1 MPMPTHSSTTVSA
14 SAPLKRL
21 AYGEQSY
28 EHLREGGFAFVDK
41 TPYLRMLEDYESPFL
56 FILRPPQFGKT
67 LLTSMLAAYYDRAAQ
82 DRFEQNFAG
91 TWALEHRTPLA
102 GQYLVLRFSFAG
114 ACPRADGK
122 DFVRHLLSSMQ
133 LGLIDF
139 TQRYLKGAPE
149 TAQQADALTAFD
161 SPFDS
166 PAALLSALLDLVAR
180 RFGRR
185 KELFVI
191 IDDFD
196 HVADPA
202 GSLRDDIPP
211 EVKQGQ
217 RLLADF
223 YRRLKAATEDQVA
236 RVLITGR
243 TTVWGDARSEGFDI
257 AKDVTRN
264 ASFLGL
270 MGFTGR
276 ELLRLVEETIDT
288 ERLGCTARDVARR
301 MMALYGGYR
310 FCQHSDTEVAIP
322 AACIHY
328 LQTLARTGREPE
340 YFLSSTGSYA
350 MRVIDR
356 IFDSSGPSTAEHL
369 VSEIIAGSPLDP
381 GLLSLPMNADR
392 EQALDPGFAI
402 DALFF
407 RGCLSFAPRTE
418 LCACPNAAL
427 QRLFL
432 WRWFRSEARL
442 PNFWISPEEGEAA
455 AQALETGNPGP
466 LFEAVALGLGRASAD
481 PGFQAMDA
489 VTLQHAAAFALCTSR
504 MFVPVPKDSFHG
516 RFFTALVLKY
526 RTSPPAPLWLIGFRC
541 QEPWMA
547 DAKET
552 KEDTLAKDLDYAQ
565 RQIEYFVPTREENP
579 GAFLGLR
586 RAFAVF
592 SGARLLARKTR

>member
-1 MPMPTHSSTTVSA
+1 MPKPMSPLTSTSPA
-14 SAPLKRL
+14 LKRL
-21 AYGEQSY
+21 AYGEQSFT
-28 EHLREGGFAFVDK
+28 HLREGGFAFVDK
-41 TPYLRMLEDYESPFL
+41 TPCIQMIEDFESPFL

-82 DRFEQNFAG
+82 DRFEENFSG
-91 TWALEHRTPLA
+91 TWALEHRSPLA

-114 ACPRADGK
+114 AFPRADGK
-122 DFVRHLLSSMQ
+122 GFVRHLLSSMQ

-139 TQRYLKGAPE
+139 TQRYLKGDPE
-149 TAQQADALTAFD
+149 TQAKADALTAFD

-196 HVADPA
+196 HVADPV

-211 EVKQGQ
+211 EVKRGQ
-217 RLLADF
+217 LLLTDF
-223 YRRLKAATEDQVA
+223 YQTLKAATQDLVG

-243 TTVWGDARSEGFDI
+243 TAVWGDARAVGFDI

-288 ERLGCTARDVARR
+288 ERLDCSARDIAQR

-310 FCQHSDTEVAIP
+310 FCRHSDTEVAIP

-340 YFLSSTGSYA
+340 DFFSSTGSYA

-356 IFDSSGPSTAEHL
+356 ILEASGPRSAESL
-369 VSEIIAGSPLDP
+369 VYDVINDRPLDP
-381 GLLSLPMNADR
+381 GLLSLPMNANR
-392 EQALDPGFAI
+392 EQTFDPGFAI

-418 LCACPNAAL
+418 LCVCPNAAL
-427 QRLFL
+427 KRLFL

-442 PNFWISPEEGEAA
+442 PSFWISVEESEAA
-455 AQALETGNPGP
+455 ARALEAGNPGP
-466 LFEAVALGLGRASAD
+466 LFETVALGLERASKD

-489 VTLQHAAAFALCTSR
+489 VTLQLAAAFALCTSR
-504 MFVPVPKDSFHG
+504 MFVPVPKDSF
-516 RFFTALVLKY
+516 RERYFTALVLKF
-526 RTSPPAPLWLIGFRC
+526 RTSPPAPLWLLGFRC
-541 QEPWMA
+541 REPWTHVEKTEE
-547 DAKET
+547 DA
-552 KEDTLAKDLDYAQ
+552 LVKDVAYAR
-565 RQIEYFVPTREENP
+565 RQLEFFVPMREEDP
-579 GAFLGLR
+579 GAFLALR

-592 SGARLLARKTR
+592 SGEKLLAQKTI